1 MGGMAGFFR
10 RAYGPCRPLFFGDV
24 LPYTNRSAVGGFNGT
39 VSLHTCPCHH
49 GVTLRK
55 LTMALFN
62 WLSGKSDP
70 SKTLGA
76 ADSGGAVRSGRP
88 PVARAQVQM
97 PVSTR
102 PVADPTNRSEERK
115 AKRHARREQLY
126 VAVRESMTRAGV
138 LSASYKFK
146 VLSLDQRGDQ
156 FLVMMDVHPSL
167 GHQAEKL
174 SEGEALIVQTAK
186 TLFGILVTSVYWRL
200 DIKAE
205 PGGHKHSGFEVR
217 HSSPADG
224 ANQVAKKPTL
234 PRYEPIQDEEVTAF
248 KQALVTAS
256 AQAPAAVVDAS
267 GKSRSGLRSYT
278 LITGFEDTEMPESA
292 AAPALSATQYGE
304 LR

>member
-1 MGGMAGFFR
+1 
-10 RAYGPCRPLFFGDV
+10 
-24 LPYTNRSAVGGFNGT
+24 
-39 VSLHTCPCHH
+39 
-49 GVTLRK
+49 
-55 LTMALFN
+55 MALFN
-62 WLSGKSDP
+62 WLSGKSDHT
-70 SKTLGA
+70 KTPA
-76 ADSGGAVRSGRP
+76 TFDSGG
-88 PVARAQVQM
+88 VARHSHPPAARGQVQM

-102 PVADPTNRSEERK
+102 PPPDPTNRSEERK

-174 SEGEALIVQTAK
+174 SEGEVLIVQTAK
-186 TLFGILVTSVYWRL
+186 TLFGILVTSVYWRI
-200 DIKAE
+200 DTKADQA
-205 PGGHKHSGFEVR
+205 GLKHAGFEAR
-217 HSSPADG
+217 PASVVECTNPG
-224 ANQVAKKPTL
+224 LKKPAV
-234 PRYEPIQDEEVTAF
+234 PRYEPIQHDEVAAF
-248 KQALVTAS
+248 KQALATAS
-256 AQAPAAVVDAS
+256 AQTPAPVDAS

>member
-1 MGGMAGFFR
+1 
-10 RAYGPCRPLFFGDV
+10 
-24 LPYTNRSAVGGFNGT
+24 
-39 VSLHTCPCHH
+39 
-49 GVTLRK
+49 
-55 LTMALFN
+55 MALFN

-70 SKTLGA
+70 TKTPA
-76 ADSGGAVRSGRP
+76 TFDSGG
-88 PVARAQVQM
+88 VASHSHPSAARGHVQM

-102 PVADPTNRSEERK
+102 PPPDPTNRSEERK

-200 DIKAE
+200 DIKADQ
-205 PGGHKHSGFEVR
+205 GGLKHAGFEVR
-217 HSSPADG
+217 HSPPTDG
-224 ANQVAKKPTL
+224 ANHAPKKPAL
-234 PRYEPIQDEEVTAF
+234 PRYEPIQHHEVAAF

-256 AQAPAAVVDAS
+256 AQAPAAVDAS